1 LPAGIQTWNVRAK
14 KTTKTATA
22 AKKAAKK
29 VTSKP
34 ALIED
39 YGVIGDLQTLAL
51 VSRSG
56 SIDWLC
62 WPHFDSPACLAALL
76 GDPDNGRWLITPTAR
91 SKSTRRY
98 LPQSL
103 ILETTHKIRRG
114 EVTVTDCMPPRNSHS
129 HIVRVVRGVRGTVRM
144 KMELTLRFDYGRIVP
159 WVQRKR
165 NGQWTAI
172 CGPHEILLTTP
183 VNLKGKDF
191 ATVSEF
197 TVRKGDTVSFVL
209 SHAHSHADGIKTTTA
224 RSALAETKRFW
235 KEWCAQSTYKGEW
248 KDEVERSL
256 ITLKAL
262 TFAPTGA
269 IVAAGT
275 ASLPEALGGPR
286 NWDYRYCWLRDATFT
301 LLALVH
307 AGHHAEADA
316 WRRWLIRAVAGS
328 PDLVQIMYTITGE
341 PLHQE
346 WDAVWLKGYS
356 GSAPVRVGNAAAQQ
370 VQLDIYGE
378 VLDALYHARRA
389 GLRGS
394 QSSFAL
400 ETALLERL
408 EKQWHLPDSGIW
420 EVRND
425 TRHFTYSK
433 VMAWVAFDRGIKMI
447 EEFGLQG
454 PIRRWKNV
462 RTKIHRQVCRNAFHR
477 LVGAFT
483 QSYDSQELDSSALLL
498 PILGFLPIDD
508 PRITSTVAAIE
519 KKLFRNGFLLRYD
532 THKSKDGLPAGEGVF
547 LLCTFWLVD
556 IYKMQ
561 RRDREARELFERLL
575 SLRNDLGLLS
585 EEYDPAAKRMLGNFP
600 QAFSHIGLLN
610 SAFNLSKSSGPA
622 AQRSER

>member
-1 LPAGIQTWNVRAK
+1 MRAK

-22 AKKAAKK
+22 AKRAAKK

-129 HIVRVVRGVRGTVRM
+129 HIVRVVRGVRGAVRM

-209 SHAHSHADGIKTTTA
+209 SHAHSHADGIKTKTA

-532 THKSKDGLPAGEGVF
+532 TRKSKDGLPGGEGVF

-561 RRDREARELFERLL
+561 RRHREARELFERLL